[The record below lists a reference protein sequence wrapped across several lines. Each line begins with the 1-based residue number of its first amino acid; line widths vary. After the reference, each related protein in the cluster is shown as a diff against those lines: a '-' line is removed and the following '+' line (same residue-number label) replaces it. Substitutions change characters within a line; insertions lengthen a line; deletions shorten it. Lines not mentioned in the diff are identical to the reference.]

1 MSVKT
6 MTKTKKRRILFILL
20 ALVLTTIVVVD
31 SLKIFDDSPYV
42 IVSHGNHVHYL
53 PHDRD
58 KSVPLDAFPTEKPRP
73 GERIMPNGQV
83 VRGNPNNP

>member
-1 MSVKT
+1 
-6 MTKTKKRRILFILL
+6 MTKSKKRRLIFVIIVAILSI
-20 ALVLTTIVVVD
+20 IVIID

-58 KSVPLDAFPTEKPRP
+58 QSVPLDAFPTEKPRP

-83 VRGNPNNP
+83 VRENQNNP

>member
-1 MSVKT
+1 MPKKP
-6 MTKTKKRRILFILL
+6 MTKSNKRRLFFVVLAAIL
-20 ALVLTTIVVVD
+20 ATIVVVD

-58 KSVPLDAFPTEKPRP
+58 TAVPLDAFPTEKPRP

-83 VRGNPNNP
+83 VRDTQNNP

>member
-1 MSVKT
+1 
-6 MTKTKKRRILFILL
+6 MTKSKKRRLIFVLIVAIL
-20 ALVLTTIVVVD
+20 ATIVIID

-58 KSVPLDAFPTEKPRP
+58 PAVPLDAFPTEKPRP

-83 VRGNPNNP
+83 VREDPTSISK

>member
-1 MSVKT
+1 
-6 MTKTKKRRILFILL
+6 MTKSKKRRLFFVLIVAIL
-20 ALVLTTIVVVD
+20 ATIVIID

-42 IVSHGNHVHYL
+42 IVPHGNHVHYL

-58 KSVPLDAFPTEKPRP
+58 PSVPLDAFPTEKPRP

-83 VRGNPNNP
+83 VREVQNNP